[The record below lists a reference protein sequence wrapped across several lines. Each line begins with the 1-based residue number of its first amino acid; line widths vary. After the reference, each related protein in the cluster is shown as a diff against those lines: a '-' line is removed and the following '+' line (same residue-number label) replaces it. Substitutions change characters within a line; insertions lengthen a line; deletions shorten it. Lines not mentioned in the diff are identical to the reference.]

1 MTSPVWVTPAGS
13 IGVFPALVPMSA
25 RVVANSPLSLGL
37 TYKVISGELPSG
49 ITFRADGLI
58 SGTMPVVKSDIS
70 FTFVVRVTDI
80 LNNISDR
87 TFSLTV
93 TGDAIPKFITPSGAS
108 FNTFDSEWI
117 EIPIEYSNP
126 ISDNPVFI
134 RVLQGQLPP
143 GLEINEFGLIRGYP
157 EPPITFENTNE
168 ITTVATSTDNS
179 NNFITV
185 LSTIGF
191 VPNRPVR
198 FEGTLYG
205 GLTPFTTYYI
215 KQVINATQFTI
226 TNIPNGNTL
235 VINSGSGFMD
245 VVLPSTTVGSPSK
258 QQYSFTLEL
267 ISPLG
272 NDTATYS
279 ITVINHY
286 LPISQ
291 GGPNP
296 TNPPN
301 SRLPTIFNTRPPTF
315 NIEAD
320 TTNYGYYILPPI
332 DSVDIPGQTYAP
344 TELAYIGRF
353 LSDNQF
359 AFRILGH
366 DFDNSELK
374 YFFSGTGTPANLPS
388 FLTGNAQTGWIYGDP
403 NLMPDDIQ
411 EFSFRAEVQKAENT
425 AIVSPTFNFKFK
437 VTKDITGDIVWITDS
452 NLGTFNNSSIS
463 YVNLVAESD
472 VELLY
477 RLTPESGSLPPN
489 LSLNENGELIGT
501 IAYQPTNTL
510 EEKNDIATFTF
521 TVEAYNPNFVDNDGN
536 FIVSS
541 IRTFTLNVLQLFD
554 TPTDNLYIKCS
565 PSLENRNIIRSLL
578 DNTTYIPDEYLFR
591 PTDNNF
597 GKAKSI
603 IYAHAYGIFSSDLEQ
618 YIEAVQKNH
627 YWRNITL
634 GEIKTAIARNSDNE
648 IIYEVVYSDV
658 IDNLAYYDPKYN
670 FDYRYSTSVQE
681 EIFWP
686 RFIDLN
692 LGPWYTSSTEIY
704 TSYIFAQDATIIT
717 NFREYDIQTQS
728 GIPLLLQQGIPTFY
742 TSLTPGYARVL
753 YPNSLENMRKR
764 VEQELGAN
772 LNFNLLPLWMT
783 SQQLDGNTLGF
794 TPAWVICYTKPGFS
808 EIVKNN
814 IENNWPYKLN
824 QINFTIDRFTVD
836 KTLTYN
842 YNSQISLPVW
852 TQFPSATPVPDP
864 VDSENFYVLFPRKT
878 ILPTESQ
885 Y

>member
-1 MTSPVWVTPAGS
+1 MASPAWVTPAGS
-13 IGVFPALVPMSA
+13 IGVFPALVSMST
-25 RVVANSPLSLGL
+25 RVEAKPVLPSLSV
-37 TYKVISGELPSG
+37 TYKIISGTLPNGVS
-49 ITFRADGLI
+49 FRADGLI
-58 SGTMPVVKSDIS
+58 SGTPSIVSSDTS
-70 FTFVVRVTDI
+70 FTFVVRAIDN

-87 TFSLTV
+87 TFSITT
-93 TGDAIPKFITPSGAS
+93 TGDALPKFTTPSGS
-108 FNTFDSEWI
+108 FLTTLDSLWVEK
-117 EIPIEYSNP
+117 PILYSNP

-157 EPPITFENTNE
+157 EPPITFENVNQ
-168 ITTVATSTDNS
+168 ITTVATATDSS

-191 VPNRPVR
+191 LPNRPVK
-198 FEGTLYG
+198 FEGTLIG
-205 GLTPFTTYYI
+205 GLSSATTYYI

-226 TNIPNGNTL
+226 TNIPDGNVL
-235 VINSGSGFMD
+235 AINSGTGFMD
-245 VVLPSTTVGSPSK
+245 VILPSTNVGNPSK
-258 QQYSFTLEL
+258 QQYTFTLEL

-279 ITVINHY
+279 ITVINYY
-286 LPISQ
+286 LPTSQ
-291 GGPNP
+291 GGPDP

-301 SRLPTIFNTRPPTF
+301 SRTPTIFNTRPPTYD
-315 NIEAD
+315 IEAD
-320 TTNYGYYILPPI
+320 TTNYGYYVLPPK
-332 DSVDIPGQTYAP
+332 DVVNIPGETYP
-344 TELAYIGRF
+344 INDLAYIGRF
-353 LSDNQF
+353 LSNNLF
-359 AFRILGH
+359 SFRVLGH
-366 DFDNSELK
+366 DFDDSEIE
-374 YFFSGTGTPANLPS
+374 YFFTGYEAQTFPS
-388 FLTGNAQTGWIYGDP
+388 FLTGSQTGWIYGDP
-403 NLMPDDIQ
+403 TLMPDDIQ
-411 EFSFRAEVQKAENT
+411 EFSFGVFVQKVGT
-425 AIVSPTFNFKFK
+425 SITSPTFNFKFK
-437 VTKDITGDIVWITDS
+437 VTKDITGDIVWVTDS

-463 YVNLVAESD
+463 YLNLVAESD

-477 RLTPESGSLPPN
+477 RLESGSLPPN
-489 LSLNENGELIGT
+489 LTLSEKGELIGI

-510 EEKNDIATFTF
+510 EEKNEIANFTF
-521 TVEAYNPNFVDNDGN
+521 TVEAYNPNFIDPNGN
-536 FIVSS
+536 FIVTST
-541 IRTFTLNVLQLFD
+541 RTFTLNVLQLFD
-554 TPTDNLYIKCS
+554 IPTDNLYIKCT
-565 PSLENRNIIRSLL
+565 PSLENRNIIRTLL
-578 DNTTYIPDEYLFR
+578 NDPLLIPEEYLFR
-591 PTDNNF
+591 PNDLNF

-603 IYAHAYGIFSSDLEQ
+603 VYAHAYGIFSSDLEQ

-627 YWRNITL
+627 YWRNIIL
-634 GEIKTAIARNSDNE
+634 GELKTAVAKNTDGE

-658 IDNLAYYDPKYN
+658 IDNLAYYDPQYN
-670 FDYRYSTSVQE
+670 FDYRYSISVQE

-753 YPNSLENMRKR
+753 YPNSLENMRNR
-764 VEQELGAN
+764 VQQELGAN

-794 TPAWVICYTKPGFS
+794 TPAWVIAYTKPGFS
-808 EIVKNN
+808 KIIKEN
-814 IENNWPYKLN
+814 IEANWNYKLN

-836 KTLTYN
+836 KALTYN
-842 YNSQISLPVW
+842 YNSQISPSVW
-852 TQFPSATPVPDP
+852 TEFPSATPVPNP
-864 VDSENFYVLFPRKT
+864 IDSDNFYVLFPRKT